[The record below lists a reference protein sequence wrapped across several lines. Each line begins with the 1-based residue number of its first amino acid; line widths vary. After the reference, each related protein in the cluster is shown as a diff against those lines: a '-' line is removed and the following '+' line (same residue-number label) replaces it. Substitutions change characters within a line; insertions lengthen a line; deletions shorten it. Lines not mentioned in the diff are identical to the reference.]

1 MRLFVS
7 RTGSRIAAGF
17 LSLGLLFGHAP
28 TPAGADDG
36 EPSQPAVDKPAAEN
50 GDAEK
55 KADEPVVTQ
64 GQVVIGN
71 ETIDYE
77 ATTGKLSL
85 KDDTG
90 KKLADVFFIAYT
102 KPGVDP
108 HTRPITFA
116 FNGGPG
122 SSSVWLHMGM
132 LGPRRIAFPEDASSL
147 KPPFKA
153 IENSFSLLDTTD
165 LVFIDPVSTGF
176 SRPAEPD
183 KKSQFHGYDEDV
195 RSVGQFIYDY
205 TSKYQRWLSPKY
217 LLGESYGGIRAVG
230 LTGYLQERYNYELN
244 GIVIVSGVINFQ
256 TLRFGAGNDLA
267 YVCFLPSYTATAWY
281 HGKLDDDLQGK
292 SVEEVVQEAE
302 KFAGG
307 AYAAALLKGDALP
320 EKKKDAIADQY
331 ARLTGLSAEFVK
343 RNHLRVSQGRFSK
356 ELMRDDG
363 RTAGRFDSRY
373 LGIDRDDAGESTEYD
388 PSAAALFGPFTATIN
403 DYLRRDLNYS
413 EDRVYEILTGN
424 VQPWSYSRFEGRYV
438 DATETLRKAMTANP
452 ALQVYIA
459 CGYYDLATPHY
470 AMEYTVDHLMLN
482 EALRDNIRFGYFEG
496 GHMMYVH
503 EPSLADLKT
512 QLVEFYDT
520 SDNVEE

>member
-7 RTGSRIAAGF
+7 RSAFGIAAGL
-17 LSLGLLFGHAP
+17 LSLSCLVG
-28 TPAGADDG
+28 PASTFVRADEG
-36 EPSQPAVDKPAAEN
+36 ESSKVV
-50 GDAEK
+50 AEK
-55 KADEPVVTQ
+55 NDAAKKDDKAEEPVVTQ
-64 GQVVIGN
+64 GQVVIGD

-102 KPGVDP
+102 KPGADP

-147 KPPFKA
+147 KPPYKA
-153 IENSFSLLDTTD
+153 IENAYSLLDTTD

-267 YVCFLPSYTATAWY
+267 YVCFLPSYARYATTLPHNGWLLLSSLISPFQSI
-281 HGKLDDDLQGK
+281 GTFSLS
-292 SVEEVVQEAE
+292 SV
-302 KFAGG
+302 
-307 AYAAALLKGDALP
+307 
-320 EKKKDAIADQY
+320 
-331 ARLTGLSAEFVK
+331 LSSCPYDHACTCQ
-343 RNHLRVSQGRFSK
+343 H
-356 ELMRDDG
+356 
-363 RTAGRFDSRY
+363 SR
-373 LGIDRDDAGESTEYD
+373 A
-388 PSAAALFGPFTATIN
+388 
-403 DYLRRDLNYS
+403 
-413 EDRVYEILTGN
+413 
-424 VQPWSYSRFEGRYV
+424 Q
-438 DATETLRKAMTANP
+438 
-452 ALQVYIA
+452 
-459 CGYYDLATPHY
+459 
-470 AMEYTVDHLMLN
+470 
-482 EALRDNIRFGYFEG
+482 
-496 GHMMYVH
+496 
-503 EPSLADLKT
+503 
-512 QLVEFYDT
+512 
-520 SDNVEE
+520 